1 MAKPIKIK
9 SAPREFQPFLNEAEE
24 LVGKYG
30 EERVGQ
36 KDGFIKTPAEANC
49 ALEACIRAQRG
60 FQGLKR
66 FVESYGYKPISPK
79 EVVRLRAEINDTSS
93 VRRLLAIADN
103 ASEASAFSL
112 AWGAF
117 DKALEKIRTYSG
129 KHRIYRTANLY
140 CDLASAMDKAG
151 VKKIVVRT
159 VLQEAFDA
167 ASKVGEGYSAY
178 DSYRGAYKTHIL
190 CKVGQE
196 RHKAGLNKK
205 EVYEPFKLALKA
217 ALNSEEPLNAFE
229 RVVRTLTDSG
239 LTEEA
244 LIAVRTAKI
253 VRKGKELKI
262 DHHKIRLHG
271 IIALKRHEAG
281 AKKSEIL
288 DIFRQAI
295 RIARA
300 GYKDV
305 GARYK
310 ATKPLRTYYFSA
322 AGVKE
327 KDKEVLMDELL
338 EVQLPPIK

>member
-1 MAKPIKIK
+1 VTKPIEIK

-24 LVGKYG
+24 LINKYG
-30 EERVGQ
+30 GERVGK
-36 KDGFIKTPAEANC
+36 KDGFINTPAEATS
-49 ALEACIRAQRG
+49 ALEACLRDQRG
-60 FQGLKR
+60 CQGLKR
-66 FVESYGYKPISPK
+66 FVESYGYKPLSPK
-79 EVVRLRAEINDTSS
+79 TVFRLRSEINGTNS
-93 VRRLLAIADN
+93 VRRLLAIADE
-103 ASEASAFSL
+103 ASEANAFSL
-112 AWGAF
+112 AWEAF
-117 DKALEKIRTYSG
+117 DKALEKTRTYAG
-129 KHRIYRTANLY
+129 KHRAYRTANFY

-167 ASKVGEGYSAY
+167 ALKVGEGYSAY

-205 EVYEPFKLALKA
+205 EVYEPFKAALNA
-217 ALNSEEPLNAFE
+217 ALNSGDPLNAFE

-253 VRKGKELKI
+253 LRKGKELKI
-262 DHHKIRLHG
+262 DRHKIRLYG

-281 AKKSEIL
+281 AKKEEIMN
-288 DIFRQAI
+288 IFRQAI

-300 GYKDV
+300 AYEDE
-305 GARYK
+305 RQRFK
-310 ATKPLRTYYFSA
+310 ATTPLRTYYFSA
-322 AGVKE
+322 AGVKG
-327 KDKEVLMDELL
+327 KDKEALMDELL